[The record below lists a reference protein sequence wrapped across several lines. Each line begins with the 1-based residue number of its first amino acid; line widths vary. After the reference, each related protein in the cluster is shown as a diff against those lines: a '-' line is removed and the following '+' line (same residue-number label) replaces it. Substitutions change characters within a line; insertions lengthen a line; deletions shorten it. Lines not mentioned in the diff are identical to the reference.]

1 MAIETSAGSG
11 VNVAEDMAPASRV
24 EAAGATWG
32 LTRSA
37 AGPRLVVQAPPSA
50 VALLSELEGETSS
63 GSVGT
68 LLVGP
73 LSPKNAAVL
82 RARVPGLAPEPVRLR
97 TSAGLGDR
105 LGLATP
111 GHVRALRA
119 AGGDVVPVFAQ
130 QSIREM
136 TRTGRTPLEVM
147 DAATWGAFETGWRQ
161 GMGADA
167 DHLKTTDDIDACLA
181 AGFTWFTIDP
191 GAHVDGTADT
201 ALPAQ
206 VSVAVDALPWAALDD
221 SRAGLLARYAAPT
234 IDVEGHVVRFSDE
247 IVLRAAAKY
256 GRAVAHVATM
266 YRHLAAKLAIGRFD
280 LEVSVD
286 ETDTPTTAAEHI
298 YVAKELR
305 RLGVQWASLAPRFVG
320 RFEKGV
326 DYIGDIPAF
335 EAEFAVHAA
344 IARQFGPYKI
354 SLHSGSDKFSIYP
367 IAAAH
372 TRGLVHLKT
381 AGTSYLEA
389 VRTIGQVAPALFRDI
404 YAFAL
409 ERYDEDKATYHV
421 SAEASK
427 APKPSAV
434 SDADLP
440 GVLDQFDARQVLH
453 VTFGSVLTT
462 RTADGRLRLCL
473 LREGEVD
480 LLKPLRSGAT
490 LDQLRQLILDGIWV
504 KPWGHGLE
512 EGLIP
517 LNRVMS
523 EIGG

>member
-1 MAIETSAGSG
+1 MAIDATAGDGANILGELVPS
-11 VNVAEDMAPASRV
+11 SRLEV
-24 EAAGATWG
+24 AGATLG
-32 LTRSA
+32 LSRSA
-37 AGPRLVVQAPPSA
+37 GVPRLVVQVSPTAGA
-50 VALLSELEGETSS
+50 WTAQLEGERT
-63 GSVGT
+63 GS

-73 LSPKNAAVL
+73 LSSRNAALL
-82 RARVPGLAPEPVRLR
+82 RTHVPGLAPGPVGLR

-111 GHVRALRA
+111 GHVRALTA
-119 AGGDVVPVFAQ
+119 AGGRIVPVFAQ

-136 TRTGRTPLEVM
+136 TRTGRTPVEVM
-147 DAATWGAFETGWRQ
+147 DAATWGVLETGWRQ

-201 ALPAQ
+201 AAVTQLTA
-206 VSVAVDALPWAALDD
+206 AVDALPWAALEDT
-221 SRAGLLARYAAPT
+221 RASMLARYAAPA
-234 IDVEGHVVRFSDE
+234 IDVEGHAVPFSAE
-247 IVLRAAAKY
+247 VVLRAAAKY
-256 GRAVAHVATM
+256 GRAVAHVAAM
-266 YRHLAAKLAIGRFD
+266 FRHLASALPAGRFD

-298 YVAKELR
+298 WVVTELK
-305 RLGVQWASLAPRFVG
+305 RLGVRWESLAPRFVG

-326 DYIGDIPAF
+326 DYIGDIPTF

-344 IARQFGPYKI
+344 IARQYGPYKI

-389 VRTIGQVAPALFRDI
+389 VRTIGQVAPALFREI
-404 YAFAL
+404 YTFAL
-409 ERYDEDKATYHV
+409 ARYDDDKATYHV
-421 SAEASK
+421 SAEAAR
-427 APKPSAV
+427 APRPEAL
-434 SDADLP
+434 SDADLA

-462 RTADGRLRLCL
+462 RTSDGRLLFADRFMAALRDHPDVYAGCL
-473 LREGEVD
+473 ESHFLRHLQPFTSASSSQGT
-480 LLKPLRSGAT
+480 R
-490 LDQLRQLILDGIWV
+490 
-504 KPWGHGLE
+504 
-512 EGLIP
+512 
-517 LNRVMS
+517 
-523 EIGG
+523 